1 MAKAF
6 SDSERETIRDRL
18 CAAAE
23 AFMGERGI
31 RKTSVDE
38 LAAAARI
45 SKGAFYL
52 FYRTKEELF
61 FDVIM
66 RRHEEIEGALVERF
80 AKIASPTG
88 SDLADLVLEFL
99 HSTSESFFP
108 KLLASGEL
116 ELLMRRLPPELSENH
131 LRSDAEMTGRLLS
144 LMRGMSSVAAER
156 YAAAFRAIF
165 LLLLHREDIGAEY
178 FDGTLDLLVRGV
190 VDRMYAEM
198 AEGGK

>member
-23 AFMGERGI
+23 SCLGGRGI
-31 RKTSVDE
+31 RKTSVEE

-66 RRHEEIEGALVERF
+66 RRHEEIEGALVEKF
-80 AKIASPTG
+80 SKIASPTS
-88 SDLADLVLEFL
+88 SDLADLILEFFR
-99 HSTSESFFP
+99 STSESFFP
-108 KLLASGEL
+108 KFLASGEL

-144 LMRGMSSVAAER
+144 LMPGMSSAAAER

-165 LLLLHREDIGAEY
+165 LLLLHRDEIGQEY
-178 FDGTLDLLVRGV
+178 FDGTLELLVRGV
-190 VDRMYAEM
+190 VDRMYDEM
-198 AEGGK
+198 TEAGK